1 MKAVFWEFGEDEVP
15 NFVENNIPVPLP
27 GRNEVQVK
35 VKACGLSSI
44 NFKFLE
50 KLFQKYPEKRQRYIV
65 GQDVAG
71 IVTELGESVSTF
83 KVGDAIVGVLP
94 LDSVGPG
101 CAEFCIFHEYDIVK
115 KPEMLSFED
124 AACGIGDCIRAY
136 TALHCLCRLSAG
148 DTVLVIEGSTPF
160 CSIVIQLA
168 LSWGAKVITT
178 ANTPEER
185 KYITSNLPAVAQVIE
200 LNYRNNML
208 SSSIMEE
215 TGGLGVDYIIDNGA
229 PTFVDLED
237 KGFVESQDQPPS
249 LKCELISC
257 LGSFGKWVTIQSDLQ
272 LDPPDSHEL
281 FLRSGTICFLF
292 DSLWTLSYSQHGRY
306 RHILCDAVDK
316 LDRGLLKPKMPKTIG
331 INDVAEA
338 MQIISESTTGKV
350 IVQF

>member
-1 MKAVFWEFGEDEVP
+1 MDQVSPGINQEQALKIYRSSEEIVFLLLSVHFLSIFKFLP

-83 KVGDAIVGVLP
+83 KVGDAIV
-94 LDSVGPG
+94 
-101 CAEFCIFHEYDIVK
+101 VK

-185 KYITSNLPAVAQVIE
+185 KYITSNLPAVA
-200 LNYRNNML
+200 
-208 SSSIMEE
+208 
-215 TGGLGVDYIIDNGA
+215 

-272 LDPPDSHEL
+272 
-281 FLRSGTICFLF
+281 T
-292 DSLWTLSYSQHGRY
+292 Q
-306 RHILCDAVDK
+306 DAK
-316 LDRGLLKPKMPKTIG
+316 
-331 INDVAEA
+331 NHWN
-338 MQIISESTTGKV
+338 
-350 IVQF
+350 